1 MKRSRVLNRPMFNK
15 HNSAYGRGIASNLVT
30 DEQRVR
36 YNAGGRVGMF
46 WGGLGAGAMRAAP
59 WIKKGWSA
67 IKPTWR
73 TKPGVVTGGI
83 DKSKYLKQTHAPASI
98 GSKVKSW
105 VKENPWWA
113 GSAALYGGP
122 AVGETAVDVAKGP
135 VWSTVKQAADLAVP
149 DWLWD
154 QDAWEKKRKK
164 EKVKKEGEPT
174 EKVKW
179 ADRLTKVDEPGATG
193 AEEVD
198 TTTLDVADWTPKEK
212 EEKKRDVAL
221 AMAERLIGGSRDK
234 WGSTA
239 QMKNLAGAL
248 GDVRKITDKEDI
260 RKDQRKYR
268 AYAEAQKD
276 IAKSLEK
283 GKGYASFQAEGMRP
297 GDALYRSAGID
308 SITIP
313 KGKGAKKEMA
323 KVKSGDVIFDENDS
337 QWKIMT
343 PDGLITVT
351 VNKIVEANRRGDLA
365 ELKETVNVQEKEG

>member
-30 DEQRVR
+30 DEQRQR
-36 YNAGGRVGMF
+36 FNYGGRVGLQEGSGYGF
-46 WGGLGAGAMRAAP
+46 KDFRESPIGGFLGDMYRNVPGALADFAYTPINLAGRLVGYNP
-59 WIKKGWSA
+59 GLSA
-67 IKPTWR
+67 RKHIR
-73 TKPGVVTGGI
+73 TSKDLMYGKDREDRMTDEEVEKTSFFGI
-83 DKSKYLKQTHAPASI
+83 PF
-98 GSKVKSW
+98 
-105 VKENPWWA
+105 
-113 GSAALYGGP
+113 SAKRGFTS
-122 AVGETAVDVAKGP
+122 ER
-135 VWSTVKQAADLAVP
+135 
-149 DWLWD
+149 
-154 QDAWEKKRKK
+154 RKK
-164 EKVKKEGEPT
+164 EAEKKDEKKGE
-174 EKVKW
+174 W
-179 ADRLTKVDEPGATG
+179 ADRLTLKADEPGATG

-283 GKGYASFQAEGMRP
+283 GKGYSSFQAEGMRP

-313 KGKGAKKEMA
+313 KGKGAKKAIE
-323 KVKSGDVIFDENDS
+323 KVKSGDVIYDENDS

-343 PDGLITVT
+343 PDGLVTVT
-351 VNKIVEANRRGDLA
+351 VDKIVEANRRGDLA
-365 ELKETVNVQEKEG
+365 ELKETSINVEEKGR

>member
-30 DEQRVR
+30 DEQRQR
-36 YNAGGRVGMF
+36 FNYGGRVGLQEGSGYGWQDF
-46 WGGLGAGAMRAAP
+46 VESPIGKPLVHEIPGAIADTFYTPINLASRLFGYNPGLSARKDIRAQKDKWFGEDREGRMTDEEVEKTSFFGIPFSA
-59 WIKKGWSA
+59 KKGFTSDRRQKKA
-67 IKPTWR
+67 
-73 TKPGVVTGGI
+73 
-83 DKSKYLKQTHAPASI
+83 
-98 GSKVKSW
+98 
-105 VKENPWWA
+105 
-113 GSAALYGGP
+113 
-122 AVGETAVDVAKGP
+122 
-135 VWSTVKQAADLAVP
+135 
-149 DWLWD
+149 
-154 QDAWEKKRKK
+154 EKKEEKK
-164 EKVKKEGEPT
+164 GE
-174 EKVKW
+174 W
-179 ADRLTKVDEPGATG
+179 ADRLTLKADEPGATG

-313 KGKGAKKEMA
+313 RSKNAKDITKA
-323 KVKSGDVIFDENDS
+323 YKNTRIGDVIFDENDT
-337 QWKIMT
+337 QWKIKT
-343 PDGLITVT
+343 PDGFVTVT
-351 VNKIVEANRRGDLA
+351 VNEIVEANRSGAIAEMKEVAMTGDSDSDARSGRG
-365 ELKETVNVQEKEG
+365 